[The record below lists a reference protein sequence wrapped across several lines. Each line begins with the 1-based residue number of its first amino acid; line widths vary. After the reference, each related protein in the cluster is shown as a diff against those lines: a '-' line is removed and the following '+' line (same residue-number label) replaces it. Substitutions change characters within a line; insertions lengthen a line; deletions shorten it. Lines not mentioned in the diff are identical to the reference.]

1 MYINLSRYILLL
13 VVFICL
19 FRSLGGIM
27 FYSAENLHTVFPYAN
42 QEYLQILTENDDI
55 LNKFEINT
63 PSRVSHFLAQV
74 GHESAGFKY
83 VRELGNRA
91 YFQRYEGR
99 ADLGNNRPGD
109 GYAYRGRGFIQ
120 LTGRANYKRYG
131 EYLGL
136 DLVNNPELA
145 ADPQVALLIAAKY
158 WSIKNLNQF
167 ADRDDINTITKR
179 INGGY
184 NGLQDRKRYLQKMA
198 KLKVTE

>member
-1 MYINLSRYILLL
+1 
-13 VVFICL
+13 
-19 FRSLGGIM
+19 M

-109 GYAYRGRGFIQ
+109 GYTYRGRGFIQ

-131 EYLGL
+131 EYLNL

-198 KLKVTE
+198 KLKVEK